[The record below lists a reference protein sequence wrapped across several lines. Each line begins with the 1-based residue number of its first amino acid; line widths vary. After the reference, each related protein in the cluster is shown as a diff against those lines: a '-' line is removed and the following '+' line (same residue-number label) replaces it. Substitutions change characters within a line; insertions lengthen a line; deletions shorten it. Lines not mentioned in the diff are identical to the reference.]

1 MQKNNV
7 VSLQIIKGVIIS
19 LIISLCLVLIFA
31 LFIKLFSFSDATT
44 KPINYVIKIVAVFVG
59 GFLAINGDQGFLKG
73 VIIGVVSLL
82 TAYLLFG
89 VLGGGLKVG
98 VSLIWEI
105 LLGATIG
112 AFSGIIAVNFKN
124 KRC

>member
-89 VLGGGLKVG
+89 VLGGGLKLG

>member
-98 VSLIWEI
+98 VSVIWEI

>member
-7 VSLQIIKGVIIS
+7 FSLQIIKGVIIS

-73 VIIGVVSLL
+73 LIIGVVSLL

-98 VSLIWEI
+98 VSVIWEI